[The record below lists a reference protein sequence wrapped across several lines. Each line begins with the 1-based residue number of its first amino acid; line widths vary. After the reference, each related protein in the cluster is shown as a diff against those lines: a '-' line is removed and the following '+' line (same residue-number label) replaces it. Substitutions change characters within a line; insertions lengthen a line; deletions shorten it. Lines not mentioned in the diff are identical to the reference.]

1 MLKSMS
7 VKEWI
12 ILAVSVKKSQRNWL
26 SFEPLRLYPE
36 NVALCKSFSCW
47 QDMHNR
53 TPGTALRR
61 ASGIGSPHDSH
72 SSRLSPW
79 GSSPRARATA
89 SSMVLLICSFT
100 ASSFAQPDAI
110 TFRVPEVKCSAVRR
124 KNRIARSF
132 QTMSR
137 TNVIQ
142 ISDQTSEAGNSR
154 WYIYPVA
161 LYGYLTPLLKGECHV
176 RPEIGVTPA
185 QPPSTP
191 L

>member
-1 MLKSMS
+1 MS

-47 QDMHNR
+47 QAMHNR
-53 TPGTALRR
+53 TPRHGFTPRFRDRIAARFAFIATFAVGKFAASAGNGIFNGIVDLFIHWRR
-61 ASGIGSPHDSH
+61 HLPSRMPSRSPD
-72 SSRLSPW
+72 
-79 GSSPRARATA
+79 
-89 SSMVLLICSFT
+89 
-100 ASSFAQPDAI
+100 
-110 TFRVPEVKCSAVRR
+110 FRVPEVKCSAVRR
-124 KNRIARSF
+124 KNRIARPF

-137 TNVIQ
+137 ANVIQ
-142 ISDQTSEAGNSR
+142 RADQTSEAGNSR

-176 RPEIGVTPA
+176 RPETGVTPA